1 MVQFWPGNRRNETL
15 CRSGAAASIDA
26 NVAELIF
33 PFLVRNISLY
43 TSWFMLNT
51 RILMKLSIKSSEND
65 IFLFRGIY
73 FKLYFHYIFVIFH
86 LIATNIKHFS
96 NVDVRD
102 HYKSKHKTCVTLR
115 LTNVLVQVA
124 TAAVDDHVQRRGR
137 PHRLRQELLWWRLGR
152 TERWGQKAQT
162 ILLWRQEEGIQ
173 EI

>member
-1 MVQFWPGNRRNETL
+1 MVQFWPGNRRNGTL

-33 PFLVRNISLY
+33 PFLVRNISLD

-51 RILMKLSIKSSEND
+51 RILIKLSIKSSEND
-65 IFLFRGIY
+65 KFFYSAG
-73 FKLYFHYIFVIFH
+73 FTSNYIFVIFH

-102 HYKSKHKTCVTLR
+102 RYKSKHETCVTLR

-162 ILLWRQEEGIQ
+162 ILLRWQEEGIQ